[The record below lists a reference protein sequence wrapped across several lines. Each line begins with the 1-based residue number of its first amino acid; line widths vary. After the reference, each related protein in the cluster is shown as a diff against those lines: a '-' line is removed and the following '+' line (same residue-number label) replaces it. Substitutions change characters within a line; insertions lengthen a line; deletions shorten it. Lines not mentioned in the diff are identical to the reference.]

1 MNAGAIVAA
10 NTRIGEFVHV
20 NRSASVG
27 HDVVLDAYVTLG
39 PAAVL
44 AGGVTA
50 RAAFVGAGAVC
61 APNVAIGANS
71 VVGAG
76 AVVVRDVP
84 PDTTVIGNPARV
96 LRRGGDGYG
105 GSRVPLAP

>member
-1 MNAGAIVAA
+1 
-10 NTRIGEFVHV
+10 
-20 NRSASVG
+20 
-27 HDVVLDAYVTLG
+27 
-39 PAAVL
+39 VL

-50 RAAFVGAGAVC
+50 ARGAFVGAGAVC

-96 LRRGGDGYG
+96 LRRSGDGYG